1 MRNEIVMYQLIP
13 FHKPNKK
20 VRSEKMMD
28 CLIPKTKHTITV
40 TSRYQ
45 SNFGEADLVATKNIL
60 K

>member
-1 MRNEIVMYQLIP
+1 VMYQLIP